1 MRGRPKGCPAPPK
14 AWKKGQ
20 SGNPKGRPKEFPGF
34 KQACRELAGKN
45 LDRLQELAENADP
58 RVRLAAIELMLA
70 YGFGTPPKGDTDPAE
85 GQVMTVRFVHVEALG
100 VRG

>member
-34 KQACRELAGKN
+34 RESCRQIAGKN
-45 LDRLQELAENADP
+45 LDRLEALAEHADP
-58 RVRLAAIELMLA
+58 RVQLAAIELMLA
-70 YGFGTPPKGDTDPAE
+70 YGFGKPPVGDTDPSG
-85 GQVMTVRFVHVEALG
+85 GQVTTIRFVHTEAPK
-100 VRG
+100 VV